1 MRQDATSCHQTDGRD
16 VAGTASAAGRD
27 TDPDNSMAMTRATR
41 SFLHDTIQAVQAV
54 GRRPALAAAAI
65 GMLGLG
71 IGATTAIFS
80 LVHGVLVR
88 PLPWPG
94 ADRIVQLREY
104 RDEDRRGWR
113 FAGLTNETFDA
124 WQRSAAT
131 IEQLSAWSSRGV
143 TLSGRG
149 DPVRLRVV
157 AATPS
162 LFGLLGMTPLA
173 GRPFLDDE
181 GRVAA
186 AKVAVLG
193 HGLWQE
199 RFGGDPAVVGRT
211 IQLDDEPYT
220 VVGIARPDFYFPDR
234 ETALWI
240 PLVVPPPDRGNPN
253 ERNVFLFSA
262 LARLK
267 AGATPAQ
274 AAAEGTAVAR
284 RLAQDSLAASA
295 LMGEGGPP
303 QVAVRPLHES
313 VTGEIRPALVVLF
326 AAVGV
331 VLLIATANLA
341 NLLLAHGLGRRRE
354 LAVRAALGAGRGR
367 LARQLLAE
375 TLVMGLAGGA
385 LGVLLAWAGV
395 RLFPAL
401 APPDFPRLEEIAVDL
416 PVLAFALGVSIA
428 ASVLSGLAPALQGAR
443 VDLVRTLNEEGA
455 ATAGGIRRLAPNRL
469 RAALLV
475 VQIAL
480 AIVLLAGAGLLARSF
495 VALVRV
501 HPGYE
506 PTGVLTARLTFP
518 GPPPGGMTQGYERNA
533 PNPARTA
540 QALERLLERLRGLP
554 QVAAA
559 GSVNLMPLTPGAAV
573 VAFGNPFGGDTRGP
587 EDLIRAGLRVVS
599 PGYLDA
605 MGMRVVAG
613 RAFTWS
619 DTATAPPVLMVNE
632 AFARRYLAGRR
643 VVGAHLDGA
652 LEGPDRRWEIVG
664 VVGDIRH
671 AGLDSEPEP
680 EVWVSFTQ
688 LQRGLRL
695 IGRTVSLAVR
705 TKGDP
710 LAFVPTL
717 RSLVRQVD
725 PAVPVD
731 DIMTMERRVE
741 LSVARPRF
749 AAALLGAL
757 AAIGLLLAATGIY
770 SVLAYAV
777 TERYREIGVRTAL
790 GATPRE
796 VMRLFLVQGLIVTG
810 IGLALG
816 LAGARLAAPFLASL
830 LYGVGPTDAATLGA
844 VSAAVVLA
852 ALAAAILPARRAA
865 RVDPVH
871 ALRS

>member
-1 MRQDATSCHQTDGRD
+1 
-16 VAGTASAAGRD
+16 
-27 TDPDNSMAMTRATR
+27 MTGAFLNDLAHAVR
-41 SFLHDTIQAVQAV
+41 SV
-54 GRRPALAAAAI
+54 GRRPGLAAVAA

-80 LVHGVLVR
+80 LVHGVLLR

-94 ADRIVQLREY
+94 ADRIVQIREY
-104 RDEDRRGWR
+104 RDDDRRGWQ

-124 WQRSAAT
+124 WQRSAGT

-149 DPVRLRVV
+149 EPVRLRAV
-157 AATPS
+157 AVTPS
-162 LFGLLGMTPLA
+162 LFALVGMTPQA
-173 GRPFLDDE
+173 GRPFLEEE

-199 RFGGDPAVVGRT
+199 RFGGDPALVGQS
-211 IQLDDEPYT
+211 ILLDDEPYV

-240 PLVVPPPDRGNPN
+240 PLVVPPPDRRNPN

-267 AGATPAQ
+267 AGASLEQ

-284 RLAQDSLAASA
+284 RLVQDSMAASA
-295 LMGEGGPP
+295 LLGGGGQP
-303 QVAVRPLHES
+303 QVAVRPVPDS
-313 VTGEIRPALVVLF
+313 VAGEVKPALLVLF

-331 VLLIATANLA
+331 VLLIASANLA

-354 LAVRAALGAGRGR
+354 LAVRAALGAGRRR

-375 TLVMGLAGGA
+375 TIVMGLAGGA
-385 LGVLLAWAGV
+385 LGVLLAWVGV

-401 APPDFPRLEEIAVDL
+401 APPDFPRLDDVAVNL
-416 PVLAFALGVSIA
+416 PVLAFALAVSVG
-428 ASVLSGLAPALQGAR
+428 ASLLSGLAPALQGAR
-443 VDLVRTLNEEGA
+443 IDLVRTLNEEGA

-495 VALVRV
+495 VALVGV

-518 GPPPGGMTQGYERNA
+518 GPPPGGMTQGFERNA

-540 QALERLLERLRGLP
+540 QTLERLLERLRGLP

-573 VAFGNPFGGDTRGP
+573 VAFGNPFGGDARGP
-587 EDLIRAGLRVVS
+587 EDLIRAGLRVAS

-605 MGMRVVAG
+605 MGMRIVEG
-613 RAFTWS
+613 RAFTWR

-632 AFARRYLAGRR
+632 AFVRRYLAGRR

-664 VVGDIRH
+664 VVGDVRH

-695 IGRTVSLAVR
+695 IGRTVSLAIR
-705 TKGDP
+705 TTGDP

-717 RSLVRQVD
+717 RSLVREID
-725 PAVPVD
+725 PTVPVD

-741 LSVARPRF
+741 RSVARPRF

-757 AAIGLLLAATGIY
+757 AAVGLLLAAMGIY

-796 VMRLFLVQGLIVTG
+796 VMRLFFAQGLVVTAM
-810 IGLALG
+810 GLALG
-816 LAGARLAAPFLASL
+816 LLGARLAAPLLASL
-830 LYGVGPTDAATLGA
+830 LYGVGPTDAATLAA
-844 VSAAVVLA
+844 VSAAVVLV
-852 ALAAAILPARRAA
+852 ALAAAVLPARRAA
-865 RVDPVH
+865 RVDPVS
-871 ALRS
+871 ALRV